1 MKLAP
6 IVLFAYDRPD
16 HLMQTLDALSKNI
29 YASDSILYVFVDGPK
44 NNASVDVLLRIK
56 NVQKIVQQIKGFA
69 RLEYHFS
76 DQNIGCRDSIIQ
88 GISYVL
94 KKHESVIVMED
105 DIITSPAFLSYMNS
119 ALHYYANRPSV
130 FSISGHSHS
139 PNKFQV
145 PADYVYD
152 VFASPRVFNWGW
164 GTWANRWFTTDWSMQ
179 YYDSFMKHPY
189 EQLAFNRSGDDM
201 VRMLIDERNG
211 CSSAWDI
218 QFTFHHFRNHAVSIV
233 PCISYTYN
241 IGLDGSGTHCYN
253 SNVQHGCHEFINSNM
268 SPKFLDVLYLD
279 SRIMNRLYSAFCIK
293 KRPFWQKAINTVAR
307 ILGLQPPYMI
317 KKKIYA

>member
-1 MKLAP
+1 MTLAP

-44 NNASVDVLLRIK
+44 NNASTDVLLRIK
-56 NVQKIVQQIKGFA
+56 NVQQIVQNIKGFA
-69 RLEYHFS
+69 HLEYHFS

-94 KKHESVIVMED
+94 KKHEYVIVMED

-145 PADYVYD
+145 PVDYDYD

-179 YYDSFMKHPY
+179 Y
-189 EQLAFNRSGDDM
+189 
-201 VRMLIDERNG
+201 
-211 CSSAWDI
+211 
-218 QFTFHHFRNHAVSIV
+218 
-233 PCISYTYN
+233 
-241 IGLDGSGTHCYN
+241 
-253 SNVQHGCHEFINSNM
+253 
-268 SPKFLDVLYLD
+268 
-279 SRIMNRLYSAFCIK
+279 
-293 KRPFWQKAINTVAR
+293 
-307 ILGLQPPYMI
+307 
-317 KKKIYA
+317 